1 MCRDFSNWKVVLPPL
16 SSKIIEIPDE
26 SEKSP
31 VLEKKEEVDSAAA
44 KEDKEKEA
52 ENGDGSKEK
61 ETEDGNKDKEED
73 KTSEMEK
80 DNTAEGEGSDGKNN
94 EGEASVKTFISV
106 LFSFIFCHTNSTSL
120 VSVEGGKDEKM
131 DVSSLTEDKKGAH
144 MSANTHFEMNVW
156 RQIKDIAKC
165 VKCKYMQIFHWHVFC
180 YIFKINRGERHC
192 ENRRFWQ
199 TAEWGKH
206 QRRSNSCAG
215 G

>member
-1 MCRDFSNWKVVLPPL
+1 MSQRCNRPTSNKLCERGSSVTLECAEIFLIGKWFLPPL

-61 ETEDGNKDKEED
+61 ETEDASKEKEEKD

-80 DNTAEGEGSDGKNN
+80 DTTAEGEGSDGKNN
-94 EGEASVKTFISV
+94 EGEASAKTFISV
-106 LFSFIFCHTNSTSL
+106 SFSFIFCYTNSTSL

-131 DVSSLTEDKKGAH
+131 DVSLLTEDKKGAH
-144 MSANTHFEMNVW
+144 MSELTHTL
-156 RQIKDIAKC
+156 KL
-165 VKCKYMQIFHWHVFC
+165 KYGDKL
-180 YIFKINRGERHC
+180 KI
-192 ENRRFWQ
+192 
-199 TAEWGKH
+199 
-206 QRRSNSCAG
+206 
-215 G
+215 